1 VGRGPA
7 VAHGTS
13 DAPDRVASRLGRAP
27 RQQTVRRS
35 WQPDEPQPRDQGR
48 TTMAPPCFSGRLV
61 LQGRKHE
68 PGSVARVAALEIER
82 QVAEAVPVRA
92 ASPASKRQG
101 WGWQELHQPKA
112 SGHGASTDAP
122 AVPPTDYAVTLRA
135 AVERVV
141 MSRTTIEIELAG
153 GMTSDDQNR
162 ILIIPWTPPSP
173 HRRREIIQGEGARP
187 SAARPMR
194 TEACGILIDAL
205 RSSLARRTDHQSQP
219 NHRIARRARRQNRT
233 LDPPNALAR
242 FPLPRPRQSGDRR
255 STASRLRGQASDGP
269 SDGMA

>member
-1 VGRGPA
+1 
-7 VAHGTS
+7 
-13 DAPDRVASRLGRAP
+13 
-27 RQQTVRRS
+27 
-35 WQPDEPQPRDQGR
+35 
-48 TTMAPPCFSGRLV
+48 MAPPCFSGRLV

-187 SAARPMR
+187 SAAPSN
-194 TEACGILIDAL
+194 
-205 RSSLARRTDHQSQP
+205 RSPRAKAKPNVGSAERSRSLSFA
-219 NHRIARRARRQNRT
+219 
-233 LDPPNALAR
+233 PP
-242 FPLPRPRQSGDRR
+242 SSKRR
-255 STASRLRGQASDGP
+255 STVGCLAASGS
-269 SDGMA
+269 SV